1 MNVDLKAATECLAKA
16 GVDEPAREA
25 RLLSRAARDPSEFDN
40 FVARRATREP
50 FAYIVG
56 SREFWSL
63 DFEVTPDVL
72 IPRPDSETLV
82 EVALKASSAAPPRR
96 IVDLGTGSGCL
107 LMALLSE
114 WPQAT
119 GLAVDISP
127 AALAVARRNAE
138 RLGLSSRIEFA
149 CCDFEAVPGGPFDL
163 AVSNPPYIP
172 TDEIAGLQPD
182 VASFEPKG
190 ALDGGTD
197 GLEAYRS
204 LARALPELLVPGGRV
219 LLEIGWTQAEQVRN
233 ILQKQGFDSI
243 RVIKDLAGHDRI
255 VEAMRPDRS
264 RCVGKP
270 QNLAWT

>member
-1 MNVDLKAATECLAKA
+1 MNVDLKKATECLARA
-16 GVDEPAREA
+16 GVEEPAREA
-25 RLLSRAARDPSEFDN
+25 RLLSRAAQDASEFDAY
-40 FVARRATREP
+40 VARRTAREP

-56 SREFWSL
+56 RREFWSL

-82 EVALKASSAAPPRR
+82 EAALKACSCAPPRR

-107 LMALLSE
+107 LMALMSE
-114 WPQAT
+114 WPHAT

-127 AALAVARRNAE
+127 AALAVARRNAD

-204 LARALPELLVPGGRV
+204 LARALPALLVPGGRA

-233 ILQKQGFDSI
+233 ILQKQGFEGF

-255 VEAMRPDRS
+255 VEATRKDS
-264 RCVGKP
+264 S
-270 QNLAWT
+270 